1 MTVTLHLPPEK
12 EAAFTAL
19 AQARGLSLE
28 QWMLDFADQ
37 YIQPVSVAHLQT
49 TEPEEWARY
58 FAPGLTAMIPIRQ
71 KPLPSA
77 QPRTCQSCISERWGP
92 STAGT
97 STTMLVEPGV

>member
-1 MTVTLHLPPEK
+1 MAVTLNLTPEK

-28 QWMLDFADQ
+28 QWMLDIADQ

-58 FAPGLTAMIPIRQ
+58 FDAWADSHIPNTATAPAAGSAPDLPILHLGAMGAFHRRDIYDD
-71 KPLPSA
+71 A
-77 QPRTCQSCISERWGP
+77 C
-92 STAGT
+92 
-97 STTMLVEPGV
+97 